1 MSIVKSVLIRKY
13 FIVVRAKIYNSRY
26 ICVKLTTNF
35 KKYGKAG
42 RAHPMRRTK
51 IIAIE
56 GIDGSGKGVQFH
68 LLTKALANMGH
79 SVALRD
85 YPMYDTFFGAEVGN
99 LLAGTGAV
107 PADRVDGKSMALWF
121 ALDRWESFRDY
132 RDGETDYLVI
142 NRFVLSNAVYQSI
155 RDVDLGKPD
164 IVDWVLE
171 LEYGHFGLPKPDVNL
186 VFSIVPEVA
195 EENVLKKGHRGYVGE
210 KKDVY
215 EASHPIQSR
224 AMAKYFELAARFLD
238 IELVHCM
245 AGGTLLPVEEIAA
258 RVLDALV
265 KRNLISSSDI

>member
-1 MSIVKSVLIRKY
+1 MSISKFAFIRKN
-13 FIVVRAKIYNSRY
+13 FIAIRAKIYNSRF
-26 ICVKLTTNF
+26 ICVKMIENF
-35 KKYGKAG
+35 KKCGKAG

-68 LLTKALANMGH
+68 LLTKALAGMGY
-79 SVALRD
+79 SVACRD
-85 YPMYDTFFGAEVGN
+85 YPMYDTFFGAEVGK

-132 RDGETDYLVI
+132 RDGETDFLVI

-171 LEYGHFGLPKPDVNL
+171 LEYGHFGLPRPDVNL
-186 VFSIVPEVA
+186 VFSVMPEVA
-195 EENVLKKGHRGYVGE
+195 EKNVLKKGYRGYVGE
-210 KKDVY
+210 KRDIY

-224 AMAKYFELAARFLD
+224 AMAKYVELAARFSD
-238 IELVHCM
+238 VELVHCM
-245 AGGTLLPVEEIAA
+245 EGGTLLPVEEIAE
-258 RVLDALV
+258 RVLAALR
-265 KRNLISSSDI
+265 KRDLISSSDI